1 MAKREANAINIAFLD
16 LLSGALGAVI
26 ILFVAVPKSKMPTP
40 NDAPIKPKEET
51 VQVQENKKDKYKAFE
66 TKLDGYIEMMEEQQN
81 MIADLE
87 NENKLLKE
95 EVEKIVKPA
104 ARAPAAGATDLDS
117 GFKYRGKSIV
127 LIIDISGSM
136 NAEDR
141 IGQVKAGLKMLVTSM
156 GQDFQVDVVNF
167 PGKPPQN
174 YDALW
179 GRLKSLTKENKTE
192 IYKHIGSLV
201 PNGGTP
207 TREVLDYTLA
217 QYKNATDIILLT
229 DGAPTTAYGQ
239 YDNIYTLVEEVT
251 RKNRGR
257 VQINSIG
264 VGSSFLRDK
273 TTNHY
278 LFLEKLSRDNGN
290 GFFFGF

>member
-26 ILFVAVPKSKMPTP
+26 ILFVAVPKSKVPTP
-40 NDAPIKPKEET
+40 EDAPIKPKEET
-51 VQVQENKKDKYKAFE
+51 VRALENKKDKYKAFE
-66 TKLDGYIEMMEEQQN
+66 TKLDGYIATMEDQQN

-95 EVEKIVKPA
+95 EVEKIVKPS
-104 ARAPAAGATDLDS
+104 ARQPASGSTDLDS
-117 GFKYRGKSIV
+117 GFKFRGKSIV
-127 LIIDISGSM
+127 LIIDVSGSM

-156 GQDFQVDVVNF
+156 SDEFQVDVVNF
-167 PGKPPQN
+167 PGKQPQP

-179 GRLKSLTKENKTE
+179 GSLKSLTAQNKKE
-192 IYKHIGSLV
+192 IYKHIGKLV
-201 PNGGTP
+201 PDGGTP
-207 TREVLDYTLA
+207 TREVLDYALS
-217 QYKNATDIILLT
+217 QYRNATDIILLT
-229 DGAPTTAYGQ
+229 DGAPTTSYGQ
-239 YDNIYTLVEEVT
+239 YDNIYTLVNQAT
-251 RKNRGR
+251 KLNRGR
-257 VQINSIG
+257 VQINTIG
-264 VGSSFLRDK
+264 VGSSFLLDK

-278 LFLEKLSRDNGN
+278 LFLEKLARDNGN